1 VNKPI
6 CYTKKCV
13 IIVQSNTLNGQE
25 FQQLSSIIPPNISG
39 DKAQISDWKNS
50 LPQPTQ
56 MITTCTMAYNKWENT
71 SEIII
76 VHLDIGDF
84 SLAVHSKLQ

>member
-1 VNKPI
+1 MNQNKTVFILVSYIHSAVTVNKPI

-13 IIVQSNTLNGQE
+13 IIVQSNTINGQE

-56 MITTCTMAYNKWENT
+56 MITTCTHG
-71 SEIII
+71 I
-76 VHLDIGDF
+76 
-84 SLAVHSKLQ
+84 